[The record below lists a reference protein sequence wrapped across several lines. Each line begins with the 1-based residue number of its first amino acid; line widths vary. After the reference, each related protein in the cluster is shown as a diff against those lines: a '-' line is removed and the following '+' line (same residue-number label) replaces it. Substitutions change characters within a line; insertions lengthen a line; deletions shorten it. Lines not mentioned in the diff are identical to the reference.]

1 MECLNSMTGFRARS
15 ENTNSMILIT
25 DTQYLTNHALKS
37 LLTSRGHT
45 VQVATT
51 RDDLLKHLQ
60 KTVVRLIITDYVMFD
75 FMSVSDLVEIRRSA
89 PDTPVLIMTG
99 VINQMQIK
107 DLNNAGIRN
116 ISLKTDDREE
126 LLQAVDAALKGKK
139 HYSEA
144 VLDILLKKSGTPE
157 LAGPLTK
164 SEIDIVRQIASGLTT
179 KEIAFKK
186 QISFH
191 TVMTHRKNIFRK
203 LGISSSPELVMYAIK
218 SGLIENIE
226 YHI

>member
-1 MECLNSMTGFRARS
+1 
-15 ENTNSMILIT
+15 MILIT
-25 DTQYLTNHALKS
+25 DTQYLTNHALKD
-37 LLTSRGHT
+37 LLTSHGHA

-51 RDDLLKHLQ
+51 RDDLLAHLQ
-60 KTVVRLIITDYVMFD
+60 SRSVRLIITDYVMFD
-75 FMSVSDLVEIRRSA
+75 FMSVSDLVEIRKSA

-107 DLNNAGIRN
+107 DLNNAGVRN
-116 ISLKTDDREE
+116 ISLKTDNREE
-126 LLQAVDAALKGKK
+126 LLQSVDAALKGKK
-139 HYSEA
+139 HYSDA
-144 VLDILLKKSGTPE
+144 VLDILLKKDATVE
-157 LAGPLTK
+157 VAGPLTK

-179 KEIAFKK
+179 KEIAARK

-203 LGISSSPELVMYAIK
+203 LGVSSSPELVMYAIK

>member
-1 MECLNSMTGFRARS
+1 
-15 ENTNSMILIT
+15 MILIT
-25 DTQYLTNHALKS
+25 DTQYLTNHALKA
-37 LLTSRGHT
+37 LLTSHGHT
-45 VQVATT
+45 VQVATA
-51 RDDLLKHLQ
+51 RDELHAYLQ
-60 KTVVRLIITDYVMFD
+60 KNSVRMIITDYAMFG
-75 FMSVSDLVEIRRSA
+75 FMSVSELAEIKKRS
-89 PDTPVLIMTG
+89 PDTPVLVMTG
-99 VINQMQIK
+99 MISQMQIK
-107 DLNNAGIRN
+107 ELNNIGIRN

-126 LLQAVDAALKGKK
+126 LLQAVDEALRGIK

-144 VLDILLKKSGTPE
+144 VLDILLKKSDNIDI
-157 LAGPLTK
+157 AGSLTK
-164 SEIDIVRQIASGLTT
+164 SEIDIVRLIATGLTT
-179 KEIAFKK
+179 KQIAAKK

>member
-1 MECLNSMTGFRARS
+1 
-15 ENTNSMILIT
+15 MILIT
-25 DTQYLTNHALKS
+25 DTQYLTNHALKA
-37 LLTSRGHT
+37 LLASCGHA

-51 RDDLLKHLQ
+51 REDLFTHLQ
-60 KTVVRLIITDYVMFD
+60 KKSVRLIITDYIMFD
-75 FMSVSDLVEIRRSA
+75 FMSVSDLVEIRKNA
-89 PDTPVLIMTG
+89 PDTPILILTG
-99 VINQMQIK
+99 AINQMQIK

-144 VLDILLKKSGTPE
+144 VLDILLKKDGTHE
-157 LAGPLTK
+157 VAGPLTK

-186 QISFH
+186 KISFH